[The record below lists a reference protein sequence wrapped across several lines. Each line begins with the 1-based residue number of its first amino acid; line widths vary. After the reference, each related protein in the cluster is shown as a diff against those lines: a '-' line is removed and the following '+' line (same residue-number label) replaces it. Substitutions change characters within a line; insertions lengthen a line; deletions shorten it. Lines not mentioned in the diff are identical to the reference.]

1 MFTSFTIPLVYYN
14 SFLLRIVAKILL
26 PSPLVLRGLIITEAL
41 DDLTMPNNNLSF
53 FTNNVKE
60 IKSLKRVFT

>member
-26 PSPLVLRGLIITEAL
+26 LSPLVLRGLIIIEAL

-60 IKSLKRVFT
+60 IKSVKRVFT